1 MMILSSLSER
11 KFDSVKL
18 LKIGLRRST
27 PIILVPL
34 LVALWTSTLN
44 LEKVCNAAECRTNQ
58 IFTGKQLKGNLSQTF
73 DVEVQV
79 SSNTTGNQINDFR
92 DPGKGVGLS
101 WNEQQRLLI
110 TVPMRGGSTS
120 AFGYTTPADIAVD
133 KIRVRI
139 ENSKAIY
146 FFLNGK
152 IAYSHRYENAPF
164 FVNVENPVAT
174 PRSAGK
180 VVFTKKIIENSV
192 EEKVHPASRV
202 GSIIFI
208 IYLFAIGTRSI
219 LARAFPSK
227 RQGSTMKRTLDK
239 NLFGLVV
246 FSWGFSILNWV
257 KNPIDTTGALNPG
270 PFGPVGASF
279 SDFFQLSQI
288 AQLERPYDLGGTNYP
303 PTGLLFLR
311 LLTLNDP
318 NNLAF
323 FPIAGM
329 VLGSLLFL
337 SNYFVSGRKEVFIVL
352 ASFPFLFGIVRGN
365 LDLFATL
372 LIWVSVLFWRK
383 GSLCIAGLAL
393 GIAISLKI
401 WPLVFL
407 ALFIKKENKR
417 FFFSAITSAILLTF
431 ISSMVFGYF
440 NLFEVFRITF
450 GALMEQSTLGT
461 YAFQNTFSASAILF
475 IGHVLL
481 MAKNPFNVSQIE
493 INNSLD
499 FVNGGYASILLLS
512 LCIFMIYLFYESKK
526 ISTKYLILCGIV
538 LSIPTQ
544 SFTYRGLIVFFYFYL
559 LSQEDETTIK
569 VYVRNKNEKLRKQVL
584 KSKMNPLK
592 KISTWSAVPLFAPTA
607 FYFVPG
613 TQFSTASLLQ
623 PLGLLAFIGAQ
634 VYQEKKSLV
643 TSG

>member
-1 MMILSSLSER
+1 MILSSLLER

-18 LKIGLRRST
+18 LKIGLRRSI

-34 LVALWTSTLN
+34 LVALWTFSLN
-44 LEKVCNAAECRTNQ
+44 SEKVCTSAECRTNQ

-79 SSNTTGNQINDFR
+79 SSNSTGTRINGFR

-120 AFGYTTPADIAVD
+120 AFGYATPADVAVD

-139 ENSKAIY
+139 ENSEAIY

-180 VVFTKKIIENSV
+180 VIFTKKIIENSV
-192 EEKVHPASRV
+192 EKKVHPVSRV
-202 GSIIFI
+202 ASIII
-208 IYLFAIGTRSI
+208 ILYLFAIGTRSI
-219 LARAFPSK
+219 LDRTFPSK
-227 RQGSTMKRTLDK
+227 RQGSAMKRTLDK
-239 NLFGLVV
+239 NLFGLIV

-257 KNPIDTTGALNPG
+257 RNPIDTTGAINSG
-270 PFGPVGASF
+270 PFGPIGASF

-288 AQLERPYDLGGTNYP
+288 AQFERPHDLGGTNYP
-303 PTGLLFLR
+303 PVGLLFLR

-337 SNYFVSGRKEVFIVL
+337 TEYSVSGKKEAFVIL
-352 ASFPFLFGIVRGN
+352 ASFPFLYGIVRGN
-365 LDLFATL
+365 LDLFAIL

-383 GSLCIAGLAL
+383 GSLGIAGLAL

-401 WPLVFL
+401 WPIVFL
-407 ALFIKKENKR
+407 ALFLRKENKR
-417 FFFSAITSAILLTF
+417 LFLNAISSAILLTLV
-431 ISSMVFGYF
+431 SSLVFGYL
-440 NLFEVFRITF
+440 NILEIFRVTF
-450 GALMEQSTLGT
+450 GALMDQSSLGT

-493 INNSLD
+493 INHSLD
-499 FVNGGYASILLLS
+499 FVNGSYAKILLLS
-512 LCIFMIYLFYESKK
+512 LCIYMIHRFYQSKT

-544 SFTYRGLIVFFYFYL
+544 SFTYRGLIVMFYFYL
-559 LSQEDETTIK
+559 LSQEDGSAVK
-569 VYVRNKNEKLRKQVL
+569 VYFRNKNEKLKKQVL

-613 TQFSTASLLQ
+613 TEFSTASLLQ
-623 PLGLLAFIGAQ
+623 PLGLLVFIGIQ